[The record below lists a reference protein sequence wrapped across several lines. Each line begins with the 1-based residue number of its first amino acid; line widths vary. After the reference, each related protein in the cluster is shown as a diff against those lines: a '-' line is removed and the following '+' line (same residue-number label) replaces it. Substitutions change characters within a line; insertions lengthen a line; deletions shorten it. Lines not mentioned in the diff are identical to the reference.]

1 MESSDIL
8 TVVGGLVLVLVIA
21 LVANH
26 LHLMGSSVPAVPTTT
41 IIPPGLGP
49 NTSGVATPQGTLS
62 TELNPNQSGFITPQT
77 TITPTAVPTVAALY
91 RIFYTNKPFT
101 YPRFKLPENMV
112 AFGGSDILA
121 NSQELVPFAFI
132 EYNRSGGLTQMFSV
146 PYPVWVLNTTV
157 TANLTP
163 QYGDFRM
170 VLCYASNGSIIKGEE
185 ILNRGSSY
193 RIIQVSNTEVY
204 MIISTAY
211 IDSYR
216 ITLETARNYYDAY
229 TPAQV

>member
-1 MESSDIL
+1 
-8 TVVGGLVLVLVIA
+8 VLVIA

>member
-1 MESSDIL
+1 MESGDIL

-21 LVANH
+21 LVANPQH
-26 LHLMGSSVPAVPTTT
+26 LTGLSVQVVPTTT
-41 IIPPGLGP
+41 IIPHGLGP
-49 NTSGVATPQGTLS
+49 NTSGVATTQGTLS
-62 TELNPNQSGFITPQT
+62 TELNPNQSGFVTPQT
-77 TITPTAVPTVAALY
+77 ITTPTAVPTGAALY
-91 RIFYTNKPFT
+91 QIFYTNKPFT

-112 AFGGSDILA
+112 IFGASDILA
-121 NSQELVPFAFI
+121 NRQDMVPFAFI
-132 EYNRSGGLTQMFSV
+132 EYNRSGGLTQIFSV

-170 VLCYASNGSIIKGEE
+170 VLCYASNGSIINGEE

-193 RIIQVSNTEVY
+193 RIIQVSNTDVY

-211 IDSYR
+211 IDRYR

-229 TPAQV
+229 KPA